1 MPVAGGTR
9 LTEKPPGK
17 WDVSPLSF
25 LPLFLTASL
34 LLINGCATTGFSHSR
49 NLFYRGELE
58 EAEAMMEATRGAK
71 GRNRLL
77 FLMERG
83 LIYHTNEKYEKSNH
97 DLLEAARQAEE
108 LEMINVTEQAG
119 SFLSSDLVLTYRG
132 EPFERV
138 LLHTYSAISFLK
150 LRKWED
156 ALVECK
162 RALKKLDRSP
172 VPEGQPFTNY
182 LAGICYEI
190 MGDYDDAR
198 IEYEK
203 VKKAHPEIPFLKNDI
218 ERVSA
223 GRGIA
228 PKGELICF
236 IQVGKS
242 PMKLPIEFFI
252 PPDKRFIIPEY
263 HPRNSLCKKAIVV
276 VNPAGLSPSLS
287 ANSREKT
294 EAAQTGVSGEQTM
307 MFEHSESYVLTD
319 LEVLAMKTLR
329 GRMEKEIAREIARLV
344 IKEKVSREVEE
355 QSSKAAGVATRIVFM
370 LAESGD
376 TRSWQTLPARLEVA
390 RLLLHP
396 GAYQV
401 RIQFLDADNVLI
413 DESFFEQVGIEP
425 GKTTFLLT
433 RSVL

>member
-1 MPVAGGTR
+1 
-9 LTEKPPGK
+9 
-17 WDVSPLSF
+17 
-25 LPLFLTASL
+25 
-34 LLINGCATTGFSHSR
+34 
-49 NLFYRGELE
+49 
-58 EAEAMMEATRGAK
+58 MMESTRGAK

-83 LIYHTNEKYEKSNH
+83 LIYHTNEKYEKSNR

-108 LEMINVTEQAG
+108 LEMISVTEHAG
-119 SFLSSDLVLTYRG
+119 SFLSSDLVLAYRG

-162 RALKKLDRSP
+162 RALKKLYRSP

-182 LAGICYEI
+182 LAGVCYEI

-236 IQVGKS
+236 TQIGKS

-263 HPRNSLCKKAIVV
+263 HPRSSLCEKAVV
-276 VNPAGLSPSLS
+276 LVSAAG
-287 ANSREKT
+287 
-294 EAAQTGVSGEQTM
+294 AAATVSG
-307 MFEHSESYVLTD
+307 HKCYLLTD
-319 LEVLAMKTLR
+319 LDALAKKTLG
-329 GRMEKEIAREIARLV
+329 GRMEKEIAREIARLA
-344 IKEKVSREVEE
+344 IKEIVSREVAE
-355 QSSKAAGVATRIVFM
+355 QSSEAAGVAARIVFM

-390 RLLLHP
+390 RLLLDP
-396 GAYQV
+396 GEYQV

-413 DESFFEQVGIEP
+413 DESLFEQVKIEA
-425 GKTTFLLT
+425 GKRAFVLT
-433 RSVL
+433 RSLL

>member
-1 MPVAGGTR
+1 MSLLAV
-9 LTEKPPGK
+9 
-17 WDVSPLSF
+17 
-25 LPLFLTASL
+25 LPLFLTGSL
-34 LLINGCATTGFSHSR
+34 LLINGCASTGFSHSR

-58 EAEAMMEATRGAK
+58 KAEAMMEATRGAK

-83 LIYHTNEKYEKSNH
+83 LIYHTNEKYEKSNR
-97 DLLEAARQAEE
+97 DLLEAARHAEE
-108 LEMINVTEQAG
+108 LEMISVTEHAG
-119 SFLSSDLVLTYRG
+119 SFLSSDLVLRYRG

-162 RALKKLDRSP
+162 RALKKLYRSP

-182 LAGICYEI
+182 LAGVCYEI

-236 IQVGKS
+236 TQIGKS

-263 HPRNSLCKKAIVV
+263 HPRSSLCEKAVV
-276 VNPAGLSPSLS
+276 LVSAAG
-287 ANSREKT
+287 
-294 EAAQTGVSGEQTM
+294 AAATVSGRKC
-307 MFEHSESYVLTD
+307 YLLTD
-319 LEVLAMKTLR
+319 LDALAKKTLG
-329 GRMEKEIAREIARLV
+329 GRMEKEIAREIARLA
-344 IKEKVSREVEE
+344 IKEIVSREVAE
-355 QSSKAAGVATRIVFM
+355 QSSEAAGVAARIVFM

-390 RLLLHP
+390 RLLLDP
-396 GAYQV
+396 GEYQV

-413 DESFFEQVGIEP
+413 DESLFEQVKIEA
-425 GKTTFLLT
+425 GKRAFVLT
-433 RSVL
+433 RSLL